1 MAAKTRARLQ
11 KYGVLQ
17 MRVLDLYQIKRVYV
31 PDEILRENLR
41 FKIREAKASFGDDLI
56 AGANP
61 LDYGTVCFDRSQ

>member
-1 MAAKTRARLQ
+1 
-11 KYGVLQ
+11 

-41 FKIREAKASFGDDLI
+41 FQIKEAKASFVDDLI